1 MNRKD
6 GNGTILVT
14 KVQGK
19 RRAGSDLLT
28 RDHVVETALS
38 LIDERGLDGFS
49 VRELA
54 RALGVFPTALYWH
67 VKGGRNEMLAAV
79 AARALEHVAPEP
91 GAGDDWKD
99 WLRQLF
105 HRYRKAL
112 SRHPNVAPLL
122 GAQLVSNAGV
132 NPELVERILAAL
144 HGAGFHGAAL
154 VDAYNATL
162 AAMLGYVT
170 LEFAPSPSDE
180 PDRWAKEFQ
189 QALEALPEG
198 RYPHLQQNF
207 QLLANRAFVLRWES
221 GDTNPL
227 VGGFEMFVEAFVLGL
242 ERKLQLAA
250 GERS

>member
-1 MNRKD
+1 MARKAQA
-6 GNGTILVT
+6 
-14 KVQGK
+14 QGK

-28 RDHVVETALS
+28 RDQVVDAALT
-38 LIDERGLDGFS
+38 LIDEQGLDGFS

-67 VKGGRNEMLAAV
+67 VKGGRNELLAAV
-79 AARALEHVAPEP
+79 AARALEGVAPAL
-91 GAGDDWKD
+91 GSSDDWKD

-105 HRYRKAL
+105 RRYRKAL
-112 SRHPNVAPLL
+112 SHHPNVAPLL

-132 NPELVERILAAL
+132 NLVLVERILATL
-144 HGAGFHGAAL
+144 HAAGFRGVAL
-154 VDAYNATL
+154 VDAYNAAL

-170 LEFAPSPSDE
+170 LEFAPAPADE

-189 QALEALPEG
+189 QTLKVLPEG

-227 VGGFEMFVEAFVLGL
+227 AGGFEMFVEAFMLGL
-242 ERKLQLAA
+242 ERKLQTFPPAA
-250 GERS
+250 RARI